1 MNNVNVSTFLRKRYL
16 DVDKID
22 QSSFFSIDSKQD
34 LELNTELFT
43 GDFIYIEG
51 AVIIEIYGRKILD
64 FEHYD
69 YPFWFFGQFYNQVEN
84 ISQGESF
91 EIPFLE
97 TPRTLI
103 VESVNYHS
111 YLVKLLSLNN
121 IDYQVSVSKRDF
133 LAPLYRSA
141 LQLFSI
147 ADYYEKEKYGKWVET
162 LRNLYQEFE

>member
-1 MNNVNVSTFLRKRYL
+1 MNNVNVSTFLRKMYL
-16 DVDKID
+16 NGERID
-22 QSSFFSIDSKQD
+22 QNSFFSIDSKQD
-34 LELNTELFT
+34 LELSTPLFN

-84 ISQGESF
+84 ISQGGSF

-103 VESVNYHS
+103 VESVNDQS
-111 YLVKLLSLNN
+111 YLVKLVSLNK
-121 IDYQVSVSKRDF
+121 IDYKVSVSKRDF
-133 LAPLYRSA
+133 LGPLFSSA
-141 LQLFSI
+141 VQLFSI
-147 ADYYEKEKYGKWVET
+147 ASHYEDKYSKWVET
-162 LRNLYQEFE
+162 LRNLYKTIE